1 MTPAT
6 FPRVA
11 NFNSV
16 DLRTVGKAYLLNS
29 FFTFVKRN
37 SPAPFHLSP
46 RAATFASFSIRN
58 GRLNYFAN

>member
-37 SPAPFHLSP
+37 SPAPFHPSLQGQQHSHH
-46 RAATFASFSIRN
+46 FQLEMV
-58 GRLNYFAN
+58 G